1 MYVKNNS
8 NADSDLYIVDLKATN
23 PKLDHITAHQGNIE
37 YASLGFSP
45 DNKELI
51 YATNEFG
58 EFRQAWKYS
67 NGKKSLLIAEDW
79 DVMYV
84 SFSPSGRYQISAINN
99 DASTDVTLIDLSSNK
114 EMTLSG
120 IPEGDLSQIRFNRD
134 ESGFVFSVNQ
144 DTSPSHKTG
153 WNTQKIN

>member
-1 MYVKNNS
+1 M
-8 NADSDLYIVDLKATN
+8 KAEN

-67 NGKKSLLIAEDW
+67 MATGKKSLLIAEDW

-99 DASTDVTLIDLSSNK
+99 DA
-114 EMTLSG
+114 M
-120 IPEGDLSQIRFNRD
+120 
-134 ESGFVFSVNQ
+134 
-144 DTSPSHKTG
+144 
-153 WNTQKIN
+153 